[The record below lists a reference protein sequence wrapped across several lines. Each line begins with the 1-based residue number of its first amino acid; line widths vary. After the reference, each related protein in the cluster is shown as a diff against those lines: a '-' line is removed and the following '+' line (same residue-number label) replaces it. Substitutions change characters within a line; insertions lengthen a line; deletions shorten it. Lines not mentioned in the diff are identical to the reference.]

1 MAGES
6 LNLPARKAVAPANP
20 LRRLF
25 DRKGVVAGQDVG
37 WTTYGNLFPG
47 RSPLPRTITE
57 WLATYGGTEDSV
69 SWVYACVSLISS
81 EGAAYAYEIL
91 EEDGDVVDPQDVPD
105 DLKKLL
111 DHPNPHMTYFDFAQ
125 YVFMDLEL
133 AGNSYWLKDEQNA
146 YGQPEYLL
154 RLRPD
159 LVQIAVDKR
168 GEIIGYI
175 YTVKGIPIPFEVG
188 DIIHVRY
195 PNPYDESYGMGTV
208 EAIQRA
214 LGADL
219 AASEHVTGFYSEGGR
234 ISGILTI
241 SDAMSE
247 IQFERLRQEFETG
260 FRASKSFGILMVE
273 QGTGY
278 QPLTQAPAA
287 SGVSEIRS
295 MNKDEILSA
304 FGVPGFLLGG
314 VGQGGVYKMSEAQ
327 HIFSRSM
334 VPRARRFGERLTH
347 DLVALW
353 GLELRLDVTVTE
365 STEEKLAHA
374 RDLNGIGASLNEIR
388 DAAGLPP
395 IDDPQADEP
404 LINQGLLPYSLAIKQ
419 IESQLPPDQSGGGG
433 GFGFGGS
440 PSFSDPYDSGAGF
453 PGLDSFASGNGGGNI
468 GPTGGGENFSQ
479 GDSFAPPEPAA
490 LAAPRPRSNHPLA
503 ARMSRKAVSEP
514 EKPEGFESLGT
525 IRPKHADRETVQ
537 QLLEIQAKVFKK
549 GVPLMQKAFATFF
562 AEQRKRLI
570 GRLPGA
576 VTSTRAVG
584 HYSTKQVNLGDLWKP
599 DEEAKALVE
608 AYLKVA
614 DVIGELAIDVGNV
627 IGASIDWTL
636 TNPFIAEVRDQLAQE
651 IKKIN
656 ETTREDVAKVID
668 EGVRR
673 GYSIPQI
680 ANGFPAENYKGIS
693 GVFDAADAARSE
705 TIARTET
712 AKLFNNAALASYE
725 AAGVTHV
732 EVLDGNYDP
741 ICAEA
746 NGQKWTLAEANA
758 KPIAH
763 PNCVRSFAPII
774 DVKSVKRRRRVGA
787 AVAALP
793 SGVPD
798 PNFRESN
805 VRRDPGGRFAEKPDA
820 PEPSAEKPATQEPEK
835 APPPKAPR
843 RGSANYLSRI
853 GVPPEV
859 VREIDRLNLDEPL
872 KDRKGEVAK
881 RLLGTFKDTKQKYS
895 DPKTGAYSEE
905 RKKLHDRIIDLMLRQ
920 KKPVYNAEKGFVE
933 WQLDPEGEDIGPPEE
948 MKQRITDILTGLSRQ
963 LAEADLRDPTGPD
976 GMRLRAEMQ
985 AWQDSL
991 ARLQDGRKR
1000 SLFLAGGNASG
1011 KSTALYSA
1019 ENKDALKPDA
1029 ATLEVN
1035 FDLIKEQIPEFQEM
1049 AAAHDIYGTDGTHF
1063 ESADIAKRLLEEGK
1077 RRGLNIVVDASGNSS
1092 HGGFIQTI
1100 RDMHDKGYETE
1111 VLMVDA
1117 PLEEAV
1123 RDMMSRAFRTGRY
1136 VPTPIMAQI
1145 HQNSVAR
1152 MLEWMD
1158 DTAVTKF
1165 NVYRRHGKDLIHTL
1179 EGGQGRHVVRS
1190 KDEFAELE
1198 SKARGRKPDA
1208 EQADEATEP
1217 ERQLADAKPVDG
1229 G

>member
-1 MAGES
+1 M
-6 LNLPARKAVAPANP
+6 NLPARKAAAPANP

-37 WTTYGNLFPG
+37 WTTYGNYFPG

-57 WLATYGGTEDSV
+57 WLATYGGTDDSV

-81 EGAAYAYEIL
+81 EGAAYAYQIV
-91 EEDGDVVDPQDVPD
+91 EEDGAIVESPDVPD

-125 YVFMDLEL
+125 YIFMDLEL
-133 AGNSYWLKDEQNA
+133 AGNSYWLKDEKNA
-146 YGQPEYLL
+146 YEQPEYLL

-168 GEIIGYI
+168 GEIIGYV

-214 LGADL
+214 LGSDL

-234 ISGILTI
+234 ISGILTV
-241 SDAMSE
+241 SDALSE
-247 IQFERLRQEFETG
+247 IQFERLRQEFEQG
-260 FRASKSFGILMVE
+260 FRASKSFGIMMVE

-304 FGVPGFLLGG
+304 FGVPAFLLGG
-314 VGQGGVYKMSEAQ
+314 VGQGGIYKMSEAQ
-327 HIFSRSM
+327 YIFSRSM
-334 VPRARRFGERLTH
+334 VPRARRFSERLTH
-347 DLVALW
+347 DLIALW

-365 STEEKLAHA
+365 STEDKLSHA
-374 RDLNGIGASLNEIR
+374 RELNGIGASLNEIR

-404 LINQGLLPYSLAIKQ
+404 LVQQGVLPFSLAIKQ
-419 IESQLPPDQSGGGG
+419 IQAQLPPDQSGGG
-433 GFGFGGS
+433 FGFGGGGLS
-440 PSFSDPYDSGAGF
+440 SAEPYDSGAGF
-453 PGLDSFASGNGGGNI
+453 PGLDSFASGNGSNL
-468 GPTGGGENFSQ
+468 GPTGGGDNFTQ
-479 GDSFAPPEPAA
+479 GDSFAPPE
-490 LAAPRPRSNHPLA
+490 LASDAEYQTLSAPRPRSNHPLA
-503 ARMSRKAVSEP
+503 PRIARKAVTEP
-514 EKPEGFESLGT
+514 EKPEGFESLGAV
-525 IRPKHADRETVQ
+525 RPKHSDREVVQ
-537 QLLEIQAKVFKK
+537 RLLEIQAKVFKK
-549 GVPLMQKAFATFF
+549 GVPLMQKVFNSFF

-570 GRLPGA
+570 SRLPGA

-584 HYSTKQVNLGDLWKP
+584 NYSTKQVNLDDLWRP
-599 DEEAKALVE
+599 DQEAEALVE
-608 AYLKVA
+608 AYLKAA
-614 DVIGELAIDVGNV
+614 DVIGEIAIDVGSV

-636 TNPFIAEVRDQLAQE
+636 TNPLIAELRDQLAQE
-651 IKKIN
+651 ITKIN
-656 ETTREDVAKVID
+656 ETTREDVGKVID

-712 AKLFNNAALASYE
+712 AKLFNNASLAAYE

-732 EVLDGNYDP
+732 EVFDGNYDP
-741 ICAEA
+741 VCAAA
-746 NGQKWTLAEANA
+746 NGQKWTLAEAAA

-774 DVKSVKRRRRVGA
+774 NVKSVKRKRRVST

-798 PNFRESN
+798 PDFRESN
-805 VRRDPGGRFAEKPDA
+805 VRRNPLGQFADKPGVDQPSVEKPST
-820 PEPSAEKPATQEPEK
+820 PEQ
-835 APPPKAPR
+835 PKEAAAPR
-843 RGSANYLSRI
+843 RGSAAYLSQI

-859 VREIDRLNLDEPL
+859 VREIDRLKLDEPL
-872 KDRKGEVAK
+872 KDRKGETAQ
-881 RLLGTFKDTKQKYS
+881 RLLGDFKDTKEKFT

-905 RKKLHDRIIDLMLRQ
+905 RLKLHDRIIDTMKRM
-920 KKPVYNAEKGFVE
+920 KKPVYNPENGRVE
-933 WQLDPEGEDIGPPEE
+933 WQLDPEGDYIRPPAE
-948 MKQRITDILTGLSRQ
+948 MKQRITDKVTDLSRQ
-963 LAEADLRDPTGPD
+963 LAESDLRDPTSAD
-976 GMRLRAEMQ
+976 GVRLRAEMQ

-1011 KSTALYSA
+1011 KSTALYSD
-1019 ENKDALKPDA
+1019 ENKDSLKPDA

-1063 ESADIAKRLLEEGK
+1063 ESQDIARRLLEEGK
-1077 RRGLNIVVDASGNSS
+1077 REGLNVIVDASGDSK
-1092 HGGFIQTI
+1092 GQGFIETV
-1100 RDMHDKGYETE
+1100 RDLHDRGYETE

-1117 PLEEAV
+1117 PLEDAV

-1152 MLEWMD
+1152 MLEWKD
-1158 DTAVTKF
+1158 DTAISKF
-1165 NVYRRHGKDLIHTL
+1165 TVYRRHGSKVTTVLN
-1179 EGGQGRHVVRS
+1179 GGQGHHVVR
-1190 KDEFAELE
+1190 DANEFGALE
-1198 SKARGRKPDA
+1198 SKARGRMPDA
-1208 EQADEATEP
+1208 ESAQATKRE
-1217 ERQLADAKPVDG
+1217 LANAEPVDG
-1229 G
+1229 GQPPGG